1 MWEKILPGSRW
12 ARENRGEMTHRSQ
25 VLLGIKGRLPW
36 LAQEIVRERAREA
49 RRLAKL
55 EEDEK
60 LSPEDLI
67 FKKIKIVSEY
77 YGVFKP
83 PQGNVTDKVK
93 YMRDNILGLMDQKS
107 LLFTLEVR
115 NHSKLGKNKNNDDL
129 LYLPKIFKI
138 EEELSKRLK
147 ILSNQAITT

>member
-1 MWEKILPGSRW
+1 
-12 ARENRGEMTHRSQ
+12 MTHRSQ

-49 RRLAKL
+49 RRLEKL

-60 LSPEDLI
+60 LSKEDLI
-67 FKKIKIVSEY
+67 FKKLKIVSEY

-83 PQGNVTDKVK
+83 PQGNVNDKVK
-93 YMRDNILGLMDQKS
+93 YMRDNILPLLEQKV

-115 NHSKLGKNKNNDDL
+115 NHAKLGKNKNN
-129 LYLPKIFKI
+129 
-138 EEELSKRLK
+138 E
-147 ILSNQAITT
+147 Q